1 MTYKEVIKELESL
14 KNDRGI
20 GYYKKSF
27 GEDGN
32 YLGLGLT
39 QLRKLAKKIKTDVKI
54 AEQLLDAEY
63 FEAKMLS
70 FMVDDPKQYNKKR
83 IEDLIKK
90 LLSKYSESPLSYFT
104 MVFTEFISAKS
115 PDAKDIVIKYS
126 KSKNE
131 VFRFIAFS
139 TLNNLAKNKKVE
151 DDFINQFLEII
162 EQNIQSEAN
171 NVKDSMNNSMLV
183 WGQRSK
189 TLNSKILK
197 IYKNIGKVVVD
208 YGETSC
214 QTPDVPKILS
224 SERIQKK
231 IS

>member
-1 MTYKEVIKELESL
+1 MTYKEVIKELEDL
-14 KNDRGI
+14 KNERGI
-20 GYYKKSF
+20 GYYKKTF
-27 GEDGN
+27 GDDGN

-39 QLRKLAKKIKTDVKI
+39 QLRKLAKKIKIDVKI
-54 AEQLLDAEY
+54 AKQLLDAEY

-70 FMVDDPKQYNKKR
+70 FMVDDPKLYDKKR
-83 IEDLIKK
+83 LEELIKK
-90 LLSKYSESPLSYFT
+90 IPAGYSESSLSYFT
-104 MVFTEFISAKS
+104 MVLTEFISSKS
-115 PDAKDIVIKYS
+115 PDTKDIVIKHS
-126 KSKNE
+126 KSKND

-151 DDFINQFLEII
+151 DEFFNQFLEII
-162 EQNIQSEAN
+162 EQNIQTESN
-171 NVKDSMNNSMLV
+171 NVKDSMNNSMLA

-189 TLNSKILK
+189 SLNSEILK
-197 IYKNIGKVVVD
+197 AYKNIGKIVVD